1 MVRNRHAL
9 YLGMGLVLFF
19 MASGFLG
26 MCVGPDYKPA
36 TIQITSPAK
45 GTVIEP
51 GTPNI
56 IISGIVKA
64 GTSAV
69 QTLKAQNKI
78 IAFNSATGAF
88 QYQFALDQ
96 TKIYSTCEFTVF
108 DKNGI
113 SNIERVSYALGQSS
127 DPGALGVIDDAM
139 RIVLTDSLLNQV
151 ELFAGRFM
159 NTWKNDLIYGWN
171 NTALHASGNP
181 ASPFYGATPIIPT
194 KKIPVPDGMNGWI
207 QLSQAYSE
215 PQDKGYANIGNISID
230 TNIQP
235 NNSISASIS
244 ISKESWVN
252 PRVGG
257 NAEALFVQGHYRPS
271 PAGIE
276 AFIHFTFY
284 TDEVTVDNVNVSLS
298 VNSSNKIVAKLDLT
312 NSDFNLGNYHIE
324 FGKISID
331 EDWLT
336 NWIIDLVK
344 DQVLSTLSMEMELVS
359 IDDLS
364 FDILGLNLSGWPM
377 DNTIF
382 TTPNADEMVVDL
394 GLSVKIAD
402 ETIPLNLT
410 KFYSTLPNTQ
420 PDITMTPSENIALA
434 VSDDLVNEAS
444 FSLIQLG
451 ILNGLDLSS
460 TVKDLLGK
468 LAVGKTI
475 VVKAT
480 LATPPIV
487 DFSGTHYPV
496 LGDVVSDVGRFIVK
510 DLYLEL
516 YYKGPLMTYTYAAR
530 MCVDVDL
537 DLKLKLSDDGKHV
550 QALLDVPQSSVK
562 INYLYTNLTNAA
574 LLPEIGG
581 KLAVQVV
588 DMLLQQLINFDIP
601 TIPIYGQGIAIGI
614 SDVELANNYLVA
626 KVNVAVQ

>member
-1 MVRNRHAL
+1 MLRKRHAL
-9 YLGMGLVLFF
+9 YLGMGLLLFF

-26 MCVGPDYKPA
+26 MCVGPNYIPA
-36 TIQITSPAK
+36 TIQITGPAK
-45 GTVIEP
+45 GTVIES
-51 GTPNI
+51 GTPAI

-64 GTSAV
+64 GDSAV

-78 IAFNSATGAF
+78 IAFNKTTGAF
-88 QYQFALDQ
+88 QYQFTLDQ
-96 TKIYSTCEFTVF
+96 TKIYSTCEFTVI

-113 SNIERVSYALGQSS
+113 GNIERVSYALGQSS
-127 DPGALGVIDDAM
+127 EPGTAGVIDNAM
-139 RIVLTDSLLNQV
+139 RIVLTDSLLDQV
-151 ELFAGRFM
+151 EVFAGRFI

-194 KKIPVPDGMNGWI
+194 GHIAVPDGMDGWI
-207 QLSQAYSE
+207 ELSQTAYSAS
-215 PQDKGYANIGNISID
+215 QDKGWANIGNVVIKTD
-230 TNIQP
+230 IQP
-235 NNSISASIS
+235 NNSISAGIT
-244 ISKESWVN
+244 IEKESWVN
-252 PRVGG
+252 PRGG
-257 NAEALFVQGHYRPS
+257 SAQALFVQGHYS
-271 PAGIE
+271 TFPAGIE
-276 AFIHFTFY
+276 TKIHFTLY
-284 TDEVTVDNVNVSLS
+284 TDLVQIDNVKVSMG
-298 VNSSNKIVAKLDLT
+298 VNASNKIVAKLDLT
-312 NSDFNLGNYHIE
+312 NADVNLGSPHIE
-324 FGKISID
+324 FGVVDI
-331 EDWLT
+331 EPWLI

-364 FDILGLNLSGWPM
+364 YNVFGLDLSGWPM
-377 DNTIF
+377 SSSIF
-382 TTPNADEMVVDL
+382 TTPNANEMVVDL

-420 PDITMTPSENIALA
+420 PDITMTSSENIALA
-434 VSDDLVNEAS
+434 ISDDLVNEAS

-460 TVKDLLGK
+460 TIKDLLGK

-475 VVKAT
+475 IAKVT
-480 LATPPIV
+480 LETPPIV

-496 LGDVVSDVGRFIVK
+496 LGDVVTDVGRFIVK
-510 DLYLEL
+510 DLYLDL
-516 YYKGPLMTYTYAAR
+516 YYKGPLMPYAYAAR

-550 QALLDVPQSSVK
+550 QALLDVPQSSIK
-562 INYLYTNLTNAA
+562 INYLYTNLTNSA

-588 DMLLQQLINFDIP
+588 DMLLQQLIDFDIP
-601 TIPIYGQGIAIGI
+601 TIDIYGQGIAIGI
-614 SDVELANNYLVA
+614 MDTELVNNYLVA

>member
-1 MVRNRHAL
+1 MLRNRYVL
-9 YLGMGLVLFF
+9 YLGMGLLLFF

-26 MCVGPDYKPA
+26 MCVGPDYQPA
-36 TIQITSPAK
+36 TIRITSPAK

-51 GTPNI
+51 GTPAI

-64 GTSAV
+64 GTSKV

-78 IAFNSATGAF
+78 IAFNSSTGAF

-127 DPGALGVIDDAM
+127 EPGTLGVIDDAM

-151 ELFAGRFM
+151 EVFAGRFM

-181 ASPFYGATPIIPT
+181 ASPFYKATPIIPT
-194 KKIPVPDGMNGWI
+194 QRIPVPDDMDGWI
-207 QLSQAYSE
+207 QLSQTFSAS
-215 PQDKGYANIGNISID
+215 QDKGYANIGNISID
-230 TNIQP
+230 TDIQS
-235 NNSISASIS
+235 NNSIKANIF
-244 ISKESWVN
+244 ITPESWVN
-252 PRVGG
+252 PRGG
-257 NAEALFVQGHYRPS
+257 SAQALFVQGHYRTY

-276 AFIHFTFY
+276 ARIHFTLY
-284 TDEVTVDNVNVSLS
+284 TNYVNVSNVKLS
-298 VNSSNKIVAKLDLT
+298 LGVNSSNKIVAKLDLT
-312 NSDFNLGNYHIE
+312 SAYVDLGDPYIE
-324 FGKISID
+324 FGVID
-331 EDWLT
+331 IEPWLI
-336 NWIIDLVK
+336 NWILDLVK

-377 DNTIF
+377 SNTIF
-382 TTPNADEMVVDL
+382 TTPNDSEMIVDL

-410 KFYSTLPNTQ
+410 KFYSTLPNTE
-420 PDITMTPSENIALA
+420 PDIAMTPSENIALA
-434 VSDDLVNEAS
+434 ISDDLVNEAS

-460 TVKDLLGK
+460 TVKDLLDK
-468 LAVGKTI
+468 LSVGKTI

-496 LGDVVSDVGRFIVK
+496 LGDVVTDVGRFIVK

-530 MCVDVDL
+530 LCVDVDL

-550 QALLDVPQSSVK
+550 QALLDVPQSSVT

-581 KLAVQVV
+581 KLAVEVV
-588 DMLLQQLINFDIP
+588 DMLLQQLIDFDIP
-601 TIPIYGQGIAIGI
+601 TIDIYGQGIAIGL
-614 SDVELANNYLVA
+614 SDAELINNYLVA
-626 KVNVAVQ
+626 KLKIAVQ